1 MSDNRNW
8 DQLYIGGRWVD
19 PAGTGRIAVVSPYS
33 EAQIGSTPEATDGD
47 VDRAVAAGREAFDAG
62 EWPHL
67 DPVERASA
75 LRRFADIYAAHLDEM
90 ADLITDEMGSPVA
103 FSRLGQSAGPWQL
116 IDLYAAMAGAFAWE
130 EERAGLAGGRAVVRQ
145 EPVGVVGAIAPWNV
159 PQVAMMSKLAPA
171 LLAGC
176 TVIVK
181 PSPET
186 PLDALLMA
194 QWIDEAGFPD
204 GVVSVLP
211 GGDRVGER
219 LVGHEGVDKIAF
231 TGSTAA
237 GRKIGATCGAALRR
251 VSLELGGKSAAI
263 ILEDADVERT
273 AAGLRFASFM
283 NSGQACA
290 AQTRVLAP
298 RHRYDEVVEA
308 MAAMASSLVVGD
320 PADPA
325 TEIGPMV
332 SRRQQERVSGYID
345 IGVEEGATVVTGG
358 TGMPAGLD
366 RGWFVRPTILTGDN
380 SMRVSREEIFGPV
393 VVVIPYADEGEAI
406 RLANDSEYGLAGSV
420 WTGDRAHGLE
430 VARRIRTGTIGVNK
444 YGPDF
449 VGPFGGYKASGI
461 GREYGVEGLEEFLEV
476 KNIAP

>member
-1 MSDNRNW
+1 MSDSRNW

-19 PAGTGRIAVVSPYS
+19 PVGPDRIDVTSPLT
-33 EAQIGSTPEATDGD
+33 EEPFGSAPEASTDD
-47 VDRAVAAGREAFDAG
+47 VDRAVIAARTAFDDG

-67 DPVERASA
+67 DPLERAA
-75 LRRFADIYAAHLDEM
+75 VLRRFADIYAAHLDEM
-90 ADLITDEMGSPVA
+90 AELITGEMGSPIS
-103 FSRLGQSAGPWQL
+103 FSHLGQAAGPWAL
-116 IDLYAAMAGAFAWE
+116 LDLYAGMADDLAWE
-130 EERAGLAGGRAVVRQ
+130 EERAGMAGGRVIVRR
-145 EPVGVVGAIAPWNV
+145 EAVGVVGAIAPWNV
-159 PQVAMMSKLAPA
+159 PQVAIMSKLAPA

-176 TVIVK
+176 AVIVK

-194 QWIDEAGFPD
+194 QWIDEAGFPE

-211 GGDRVGER
+211 GGREVGEH
-219 LVGHEGVDKIAF
+219 LVRSGGVDKVAF
-231 TGSTAA
+231 TGSTSA
-237 GRKIGATCGAALRR
+237 GRRIGAICGEALRR

-263 ILEDADVERT
+263 VLDDADIGRT
-273 AAGLRFASFM
+273 VAGLRFASFM

-298 RHRYDEVVEA
+298 RSSYDEVVDA
-308 MAAMASSLVVGD
+308 MAAMADSLVVGD
-320 PADPA
+320 PGEPV

-332 SRRQQERVSGYID
+332 AERQQERVSGYIE
-345 IGVEEGATVVTGG
+345 IGCDEGARLVAGG
-358 TGMPAGLD
+358 PGMPDGIE
-366 RGWFVRPTILTGDN
+366 RGWYVKPTIFAGDN
-380 SMRVSREEIFGPV
+380 SMRVAREEIFGPV
-393 VVVIPYADEGEAI
+393 IVVIPYADERDAI
-406 RLANDSEYGLAGSV
+406 RIANDSDYGLAGSV
-420 WTGDRAHGLE
+420 WTGDKAHGLD

-461 GREYGVEGLEEFLEV
+461 GREYGVEGLHEFLEL